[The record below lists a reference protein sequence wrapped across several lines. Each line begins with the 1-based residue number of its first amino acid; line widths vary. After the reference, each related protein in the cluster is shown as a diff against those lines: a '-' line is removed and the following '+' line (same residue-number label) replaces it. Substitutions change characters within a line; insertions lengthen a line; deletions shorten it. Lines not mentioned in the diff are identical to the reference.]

1 MYLSHHFITS
11 LHTPGPASDMAVTGL
26 QKWPCPSCTYT
37 NWSSSIK
44 CVLCGCSRPNEL
56 TSRSSV
62 VKYRPPVP
70 GWSKLAH
77 SQGSGGACLPTDII
91 CADFSNIQQTPS
103 ITMDLQ
109 PPNHLHNHNKGSGHG
124 VKCKTK
130 GKWTCASCTFS
141 NWPNAG
147 QCTMCGSP
155 RSRMGLRHVDPI
167 ISAGGR
173 RGEVSRSPL
182 LSESILNYAS
192 GVGGAVGGA
201 SYHGGSS
208 DERAPPSSSQDLLLI
223 QPVASK
229 SKQNSRNGKRT
240 SSQQQADNT
249 NVKKWKCQQCTY
261 ENWPRAV
268 KCIMCQSP
276 RRRTPSP
283 PFSGG
288 DERDNPR
295 VQLSMGS
302 VKSQPAAVSRPAS
315 ASSRLTPSSST
326 SSPSP
331 VHSRSSSNSNE
342 MATASSQQ
350 RMSPDTPN
358 TAVSSQKE
366 TGVGGGGNRVIVE
379 YEHDNWSS
387 LEIEPPSQLK
397 SGSDEVNLWKG
408 ICSLLFGECV

>member
-1 MYLSHHFITS
+1 MFKSSLFIPS
-11 LHTPGPASDMAVTGL
+11 LPISPPTSDMAVTGL

-56 TSRSSV
+56 TSRSLV

-77 SQGSGGACLPTDII
+77 SQGSGGACPPADII
-91 CADFSNIQQTPS
+91 CADFSNMQQTPS

-109 PPNHLHNHNKGSGHG
+109 PPNHHHNHNKGSGHG

-130 GKWTCASCTFS
+130 GKWTCGSCTFS

-147 QCTMCGSP
+147 QCTMCGFA
-155 RSRMGLRHVDPI
+155 RSRAGLRHDPI

-173 RGEVSRSPL
+173 REVSRSPL

-229 SKQNSRNGKRT
+229 SKQNSRNGRRT
-240 SSQQQADNT
+240 SSQQQTDNT
-249 NVKKWKCQQCTY
+249 NVKKWRCHQCTY

-268 KCIMCQSP
+268 KCVMCQSL

-283 PFSGG
+283 PLSGG
-288 DERDNPR
+288 DERDNPG

-302 VKSQPAAVSRPAS
+302 VRSQPAVSRPAS
-315 ASSRLTPSSST
+315 ASSRLTPSSTT

-342 MATASSQQ
+342 MAAASSQQ
-350 RMSPDTPN
+350 RMSPDAPN
-358 TAVSSQKE
+358 TAVSSQKK
-366 TGVGGGGNRVIVE
+366 TGGGGGNRVIVD
-379 YEHDNWSS
+379 YEHDSWSS
-387 LEIEPPSQLK
+387 LEIEPSAQLK
-397 SGSDEVNLWKG
+397 SDSDEVNFWRA
-408 ICSLLFGECV
+408 VQ